1 MTWLPEQ
8 AQGET
13 PLDRVFGLRPN
24 LYAAWRDFAA
34 LFWERRVLPPRVL
47 ELCRLLVAR
56 LHGCESELR
65 LRYRPALDAGLREAQ
80 VAALGSGDES
90 EFDAAERACLRFA
103 EMFVRD
109 PHAISDADAAFLAG
123 ATFAAV
129 AFLSPDL
136 VTAAGAAFF
145 AALFAGAAFVPV
157 ACFPAAG
164 AMRMPSFINA
174 RRDG

>member
-1 MTWLPEQ
+1 MTWLPAQ

-13 PLDRVFGLRPN
+13 PLDGVFGLRPN
-24 LYAAWRDFAA
+24 LYAAYRDFAA

-80 VAALGSGDES
+80 VAALGSGNEA

-109 PHAISDADAAFLAG
+109 PHAISDADAAAVSAQIGEPGLVALAE
-123 ATFAAV
+123 ALAV
-129 AFLSPDL
+129 FDGFCRFRMLLGVEPE
-136 VTAAGAAFF
+136 AG
-145 AALFAGAAFVPV
+145 PV
-157 ACFPAAG
+157 RVLDAPKPGQASAW
-164 AMRMPSFINA
+164 
-174 RRDG
+174 

>member
-1 MTWLPEQ
+1 MLAAAMTWLPAQ

-24 LYAAWRDFAA
+24 LYAAYRDFAA

-65 LRYRPALDAGLREAQ
+65 LRHRPALEAGLREAQ

-109 PHAISDADAAFLAG
+109 PHAICDEDA
-123 ATFAAV
+123 AAV
-129 AFLSPDL
+129 AAQVGEPGL
-136 VTAAGAAFF
+136 V
-145 AALFAGAAFVPV
+145 ALAEALAVF
-157 ACFPAAG
+157 
-164 AMRMPSFINA
+164 
-174 RRDG
+174 DGFCRFRILLGVEPETGPLRVVDAPKPGRASAW